1 MPSKNCDFSKNYKK
15 LEKSEFLLK
24 LTSQEIEEAEGCPA
38 KTAILQF
45 LRFLQKLRKIGDIA
59 VFAKNT
65 KFKW

>member
-38 KTAILQF
+38 KTAISVISAISP
-45 LRFLQKLRKIGDIA
+45 KI
-59 VFAKNT
+59 AKNWRYRG
-65 KFKW
+65 FC